1 MRGCRLGQ
9 KTLNEHRRVIFNGNG
24 YSEAWEVE
32 AERRGL
38 PNRKCTPDA
47 MIALKDAKNIAL
59 MEEFGVLTKTEMLS
73 RYEVEMEHYSKILNI
88 EARTM
93 LKIANKQLIP
103 AATAYMGEVAGAAAA
118 KTAAVEGIST
128 KAETKVLTA
137 LSKYTDE
144 MSDATDALQAATDK
158 VSAMDDEAAKAHA
171 FHDEVIP
178 RWMPCVPPPTRPR
191 ASSMRITGPCPA
203 TAVCCS
209 IPSDFLPRFL

>member
-1 MRGCRLGQ
+1 
-9 KTLNEHRRVIFNGNG
+9 
-24 YSEAWEVE
+24 
-32 AERRGL
+32 
-38 PNRKCTPDA
+38 
-47 MIALKDAKNIAL
+47 
-59 MEEFGVLTKTEMLS
+59 
-73 RYEVEMEHYSKILNI
+73 
-88 EARTM
+88 M

-158 VSAMDDEAAKAHA
+158 VSAMDDEAAKHTPSTTRSS
-171 FHDEVIP
+171 P

-191 ASSMRITGPCPA
+191 ASSTRITGPCPA
-203 TAVCCS
+203 TAACCS
-209 IPSDFLPRFL
+209 IPSDFLPRFCRGGSRIRPQGAAG